1 MALTNNN
8 SRTDLHY
15 SILPAL
21 LVFVLLLTSEL
32 AGDNNRNR
40 ETAPLSIS
48 KIAAITDRAAGTHNG
63 SNIGLFFENRG
74 KLYPRRLADGP
85 SGEFPIN
92 SGHHYIYRINPMVGV
107 APDAASGRQ
116 ANVMQ
121 GRYTENEEF
130 EAMGG
135 FHNPSQARVAFS
147 DQPNTW
153 PAYGW
158 PVQDN
163 AGNPHIVSS
172 QDSYCVFDDANNTV
186 EQLGI
191 QVAQTGYAFGLSY
204 AEDLL
209 FFTYELTNNTATPYD
224 SVYFAMY
231 LDFDIGNISGGDPE
245 YLDDVLGFDEGNA
258 FVTLRDREDYSAE
271 WGGATG
277 IIGMTFL
284 ETPMLQGTMAGVT
297 DLHYNLASN
306 DIDDDSLQMVILSS
320 NTDYLPSNFPLENY
334 VHTGSDGNTRIDDVN
349 LIDPALSTEYVITM
363 SSGPFTLGPNDT
375 LKFITC
381 LVAGTNDQ
389 DLYSNLSVAQDLYAL
404 NFETPKPPLTPNLN
418 GLSGDNEVTL
428 YWTNVIESEPDK
440 VSNILDFEGYNLY
453 RSLDRGVSW
462 DQIDRNVFPDTGPD
476 PVPLAS
482 FDRQNGI
489 GDDLGIQYHYTDE
502 SVINGFE
509 YWYSLTAF
517 DQGDSNVVSLE
528 SAIGNTTDAI
538 NTLSIIPMSAA
549 AAVIPASAQ
558 DVWHSGKGHSN
569 YTLDVTPLTFDQ
581 LDEYAYELSFDYTS
595 RAEKGNPG
603 VIAVPF
609 ILDSSAT
616 GSDHYGIEF
625 IEGDKFNLHNLSTG
639 EIIREAYPF
648 RIGPAFPL
656 TSAMK
661 VQFEI
666 SDTSSSPHPGDY
678 LSLIFS
684 ATLKRTADHN
694 TITVMPTQRFDT
706 GTQLVSDDGLLFSL
720 NPQEELQDINIPPT
734 LNFDIEFQVD
744 NASALIDTS
753 YHILIDQILSDSGTI
768 TLVMSV
774 RTIDLGEVI
783 EADTISSGS
792 DLSFNGIVATISFSQ
807 LYPPPVGTMISLTSV
822 PESAPSIQDI
832 FHFGI
837 ADRHT
842 EPELSD
848 ASLDAIRV
856 VPNPYVIGSLWEIE
870 FGELRREPLRQIQFI
885 NLPEECDIYIF
896 TLAGGLIKTLHHQ
909 SYNGTETWDL
919 RAEGGREIAAGVYLY
934 QVRADGIKYFNRFA
948 VIK

>member
-1 MALTNNN
+1 MMNNI
-8 SRTDLHY
+8 SKAGVKAVRSLV
-15 SILPAL
+15 IMGCVFL
-21 LVFVLLLTSEL
+21 LVPWSAR
-32 AGDNNRNR
+32 AGDRDR
-40 ETAPLSIS
+40 GSVPSSVPKTS
-48 KIAAITDRAAGTHNG
+48 AITDRAAGTHNG

-147 DQPNTW
+147 DQPTTW

-163 AGNPHIVSS
+163 AGNPLIVSS

-209 FFTYELTNNTATPYD
+209 FFTYELTNNTATAYD

-231 LDFDIGNISGGDPE
+231 LDFDIGNVSGGDPE

-258 FVTLRDREDYSAE
+258 FVTLRDRENYSAE

-284 ETPMLQGTMAGVT
+284 ETPMLQDTMAGVT
-297 DLHYNLASN
+297 ELHYNLASN

-320 NTDYLPSNFPLENY
+320 NADYLPSNFPLENY
-334 VHTGSDGNTRIDDVN
+334 VHTGSDGNTHIDDVN
-349 LIDPALSTEYVITM
+349 LIDPSQLTEYVITM
-363 SSGPFTLGPNDT
+363 SSGPFNLGPNDT

-381 LVAGTNDQ
+381 LVAGTNAQ

-404 NFETPKPPLTPNLN
+404 NFETPKPPLTPNLS

-428 YWTNVIESEPDK
+428 YWTNAIESEPDK

-453 RSLDRGVSW
+453 RSVDRGVSW

-489 GDDLGIQYHYTDE
+489 GEDLGVQYHYTDE

-528 SAIGNTTDAI
+528 SAIGNTTDVI
-538 NTLSIIPMSAA
+538 NTMSIIPQSAA

-558 DVWHSGKGHSN
+558 DVWHSGNGHSN
-569 YTLDVTPLTFDQ
+569 YALDVTPLTFDQ
-581 LDEYAYELSFDYTS
+581 LNEYAYELCFNYDCRT
-595 RAEKGNPG
+595 EIGNPG
-603 VIAVPF
+603 VIALPV
-609 ILDSSAT
+609 ILDSSTT
-616 GSDHYGIEF
+616 GNNHYGIEF
-625 IEGDKFNLHNLSTG
+625 IAGNKFNLHNLSTG
-639 EIIREAYPF
+639 EVIREGYPF
-648 RIGPAFPL
+648 RIGPQYTL
-656 TSAMK
+656 TPAMK
-661 VQFEI
+661 VEFQV
-666 SDTSSSPHPGDY
+666 SDTSSNPHPGDY

-684 ATLKRTADHN
+684 ATLQRTDGVD
-694 TITVMPTQRFDT
+694 TTTVVPTQKFDT
-706 GTQLVSDDGLLFSL
+706 GTQLVSDDGLLFTM

-734 LNFDIEFQVD
+734 LDFSIDFDVE
-744 NASALIDTS
+744 NAASLIDTS
-753 YHILIDQILSDSGTI
+753 YQILIDEILADNGT
-768 TLVMSV
+768 TQLVMSV

-783 EADTISSGS
+783 EADTISNGS
-792 DLSFNGIVATISFSQ
+792 TLSFNGIIATIRFSET
-807 LYPPPVGTMISLTSV
+807 YPPPLGTMISLSSL
-822 PESAPSIQDI
+822 PGLAPNIEDI

-837 ADRHT
+837 ADRQT
-842 EPELSD
+842 DPEVIEEAVD
-848 ASLDAIRV
+848 EIRV
-856 VPNPYVIGSLWEIE
+856 VPNPYVVGSLWEIE
-870 FGELRREPLRQIQFI
+870 YGELRREPLRQIQFT
-885 NLPEECDIYIF
+885 NLPETCDIYIF

-909 SYNGTETWDL
+909 SFNGTETWDL
-919 RAEGGREIAAGVYLY
+919 RADGGREIAAGIYLY
-934 QVRADGIKYFNRFA
+934 QVKGDGFKYFNRFA